1 MWDVW
6 FHSQIIYSK
15 IQLPCLLLIRSKTP
29 QLAILASGLL
39 PSWANNNAGQQ
50 GQQQQQQ
57 PQQAQ
62 VPGQAGHQG
71 ASGLHGPPGLA
82 GAGGPSTNQDSER
95 IRLVTRQLVLLLHA
109 HRCSKRVR
117 MQCIVVELFNL

>member
-1 MWDVW
+1 MRDVLW
-6 FHSQIIYSK
+6 FHSQIIYSNVR
-15 IQLPCLLLIRSKTP
+15 LPCLLLIRSKTP
-29 QLAILASGLL
+29 QLAILASGL
-39 PSWANNNAGQQ
+39 PSWSKNNVGQQ

-62 VPGQAGHQG
+62 VPGQAGQQG

-82 GAGGPSTNQDSER
+82 GAGGPSTNQNSEKR
-95 IRLVTRQLVLLLHA
+95 RLVTRQLVLLLHA

-117 MQCIVVELFNL
+117 MQCIVVELFNM